1 MLLGHC
7 QSGSHHL
14 TQTRR
19 SGNRFFGAVVHGS
32 RRTQDVVGRDAAL
45 LAGKPITAPGSS
57 HPFKDALP
65 YQGLQDGFPDVAATG
80 GATPVGRRARRW
92 QGGQSGVGNFWAILI

>member
-1 MLLGHC
+1 
-7 QSGSHHL
+7 L

-65 YQGLQDGFPDVAATG
+65 YQGLQDEFQMSRQPVARRQLG
-80 GATPVGRRARRW
+80 DGQGVGR
-92 QGGQSGVGNFWAILI
+92 GGQSGVGNFWAILI